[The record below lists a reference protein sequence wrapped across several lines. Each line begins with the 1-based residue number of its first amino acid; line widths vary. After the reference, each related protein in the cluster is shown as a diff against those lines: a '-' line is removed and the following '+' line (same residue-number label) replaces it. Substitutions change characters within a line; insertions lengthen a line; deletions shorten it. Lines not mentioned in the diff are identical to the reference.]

1 MSWHPN
7 SNQHKATHGGYKK
20 RPSKKQVL
28 ALLDMYN
35 VNRQMAIVQ
44 PVKQTEGAQLKLNLE

>member
-7 SNQHKATHGGYKK
+7 SNKHKSNHGGYKK
-20 RPSKKQVL
+20 RPSRKQVI

-35 VNRQMAIVQ
+35 TTKQMARVQ
-44 PVKQTEGAQLKLNLE
+44 PAKQEEGAQLKLDLF